1 MAIDIGSVNITCL
14 IAEVVDGVPKIIG
27 CGFAK
32 SQGIRKGVISYIEQA
47 AHSLKSAVE
56 DAKQMAGVD
65 INKAIVSVSG
75 VYAKSRNSSG
85 IVTVTSGEIGI
96 NEIRRT
102 IQAALHNA
110 TIPTEYEV
118 IHVLPYQFIVDDQD
132 CDDPNGMS
140 GERLKTNVHIV
151 TLQKTALE
159 NLKKVVKYAGIE
171 IENIVLSSYAS
182 SIAVLTEDEKELGVA
197 CIDIGGSTCDV
208 MMYIGR
214 SMCYNE
220 VLKVGSSHVTSDIA
234 VVFNTPLNVAEELKV
249 KYGGLI
255 NLKNHEDKTTLQ
267 IPVVGGVDKPQI
279 ITFGD
284 LSEVIYYRLAETFD
298 FLHRMIENN
307 ELRPQIGAGIVFTGG
322 LMKINGIQ
330 EFIEAFFRE
339 CLTRIALPKEIEGMP
354 DELKDP
360 CYSTAIGLI
369 LYGSGGFTNY
379 EFIPERRQ
387 LKVKRSKFF
396 QNGEDLLEPQ
406 ESPKNDFSGVFEDD
420 DLKKEEPVEK
430 ENFITRQMKR
440 FGKLF

>member
-1 MAIDIGSVNITCL
+1 MAVDIGSVNITCL
-14 IAEVVDGVPKIIG
+14 IAEVVDGIPKIIG
-27 CGFAK
+27 SGFSK
-32 SQGIRKGVISYIEQA
+32 SQGIRKGFISYIEQA
-47 AHSLKSAVE
+47 AHSLKTAVE

-65 INKAIVSVSG
+65 VNKAIVSVSG

-85 IVTVTSGEIGI
+85 VVTVTSGEIGI

-110 TIPTEYEV
+110 TIPAEYEV

-182 SIAVLTEDEKELGVA
+182 SIAVLSEDEKELGVV

-214 SMCYNE
+214 SMCYDE
-220 VLKVGSSHVTSDIA
+220 VLKVGSSNITSDIA
-234 VVFNTPLNVAEELKV
+234 VVFNTPLNVAEDLKV
-249 KYGGLI
+249 RYGKLI
-255 NLKNHEDKTTLQ
+255 NLKDHDDNTTLQ
-267 IPVVGGVDKPQI
+267 IPVVGGQEKPQV

-298 FLHRMIENN
+298 FLHRMVENN

-322 LMKINGIQ
+322 LMKLHGIE
-330 EFIEAFFRE
+330 EFVEAFFRE
-339 CLTRIALPKEIEGMP
+339 CLTRIALPREIEGMP
-354 DELKDP
+354 EELRDP
-360 CYSTAIGLI
+360 SYATAIGLV

-379 EFIPERRQ
+379 EFIPERKQ
-387 LKVKRSKFF
+387 LKVKKSKLF
-396 QNGEDLLEPQ
+396 QGGEELLETQ
-406 ESPKNDFSGVFEDD
+406 ETPKSDFSGVFEDD
-420 DLKKEEPVEK
+420 LKKETEEK
-430 ENFITRQMKR
+430 ENAFVRAMKK
-440 FGKLF
+440 FGNLF

>member
-1 MAIDIGSVNITCL
+1 MAVDIGSINITCL
-14 IAEVVDGVPKIIG
+14 IAEVLDGVPKIIG

-47 AHSLKSAVE
+47 AHSLKTAVE
-56 DAKQMAGVD
+56 DARQMAGVD

-85 IVTVTSGEIGI
+85 VVTVTSGEIGI

-102 IQAALHNA
+102 IQTALHNA

-220 VLKVGSSHVTSDIA
+220 VLKVGSNHVTSDIA

-249 KYGGLI
+249 RYGGLI
-255 NLKNHEDKTTLQ
+255 NLKNHEDQTTLQ

-330 EFIEAFFRE
+330 EFVEAFFRE
-339 CLTRIALPKEIEGMP
+339 CLTRIALPREIEGMS
-354 DELKDP
+354 DELRDP

-406 ESPKNDFSGVFEDD
+406 VSQKNDFSGVFEDD
-420 DLKKEEPVEK
+420 LKKEELVEN
-430 ENFITRQMKR
+430 ENFFERQMKK
-440 FGKLF
+440 FKKLF

>member
-27 CGFAK
+27 SGFAK
-32 SQGIRKGVISYIEQA
+32 SQGIRKGFISYIEQA

-85 IVTVTSGEIGI
+85 VVTVTSGEIGI

-118 IHVLPYQFIVDDQD
+118 IHVLPYQFFVDDQD

-182 SIAVLTEDEKELGVA
+182 SIAVLTDDEREMGAA

-208 MMYIGR
+208 MMYVGR
-214 SMCYNE
+214 SMCYDE
-220 VLKVGSSHVTSDIA
+220 VLKVGSGHITSDIA
-234 VVFNTPLNVAEELKV
+234 VVFNTPLNIAEDLKV
-249 KYGGLI
+249 NYGKLI
-255 NLKNHEDKTTLQ
+255 NLKVHDDNTTLQ
-267 IPVVGGVDKPQI
+267 IPIVGNQDKPQV

-307 ELRPQIGAGIVFTGG
+307 DLSSNIGAGIVFTGG
-322 LMKINGIQ
+322 LMKLHGIE
-330 EFIEAFFRE
+330 EFVEAFFRGKV
-339 CLTRIALPKEIEGMP
+339 TRIALPKEIEGMP
-354 DELKDP
+354 DELHDP
-360 CYSTAIGLI
+360 SYATVIGLI

-396 QNGEDLLEPQ
+396 QVAEEALENP
-406 ESPKNDFSGVFEDD
+406 ESPKNDIAGVFAED
-420 DLKKEEPVEK
+420 DLKKEPEQK
-430 ENFITRQMKR
+430 EKR
-440 FGKLF
+440 FSKIIKRITDLF

>member
-1 MAIDIGSVNITCL
+1 MAVDIGSINITCL
-14 IAEVVDGVPKIIG
+14 IAEVLDGVPKIIG

-47 AHSLKSAVE
+47 AHSLKTAVE
-56 DAKQMAGVD
+56 DARQMAGAD

-85 IVTVTSGEIGI
+85 VVTVTSGEIGI

-102 IQAALHNA
+102 IQTALHNA

-220 VLKVGSSHVTSDIA
+220 VLKVGSNHVTSDIA

-249 KYGGLI
+249 RYGGLI
-255 NLKNHEDKTTLQ
+255 NLKNHEDQTTLQ

-330 EFIEAFFRE
+330 EFVEAFFRE
-339 CLTRIALPKEIEGMP
+339 CLTRIALPREIEGMS
-354 DELKDP
+354 DELRDP

-406 ESPKNDFSGVFEDD
+406 VSQKNDFSGVFEDD
-420 DLKKEEPVEK
+420 LKKEELVEN
-430 ENFITRQMKR
+430 ENFFERQMKK
-440 FGKLF
+440 FKKLF